1 MQIINSD
8 KEKKEEIKMKPE
20 MLNLLGCNKDNFQ
33 QLLKSMDYKVIE
45 KNNDIL
51 FRYVPKKVIKNKNEK
66 NLKES
71 PFKILKNLNLN

>member
-1 MQIINSD
+1 
-8 KEKKEEIKMKPE
+8 
-20 MLNLLGCNKDNFQ
+20 
-33 QLLKSMDYKVIE
+33 MDYSYR